1 MEPTDRP
8 AKILLIEDNPADARL
23 LRKMLTEAE
32 RFPFDLQQVDRLS
45 AGLERLAG
53 DDIDI
58 VLLDLSL
65 PDSGGLD
72 TFTQTL
78 AQAPHTP
85 IVVLSGLD
93 DAEIASE
100 AVRAGAQ
107 DYLTKAEVDG
117 NLLARTIHYAIE
129 RKRAETRQ
137 AYYLQTEQ
145 ALRQISSRF
154 IDPKDLGQAINDTL
168 EQTGTVLRASRAY
181 LFKIHNNGAKM
192 SNTHEWAA
200 EETLAR
206 IEELQK
212 LDTAAFPWWMDN
224 LYKNEIIAQ
233 PDISRLPQPERDMLE
248 SLGVI
253 SVLAIPIFAHGVL
266 YGFFGVVETKQSR
279 EWRAAEVGFLRSTS
293 EILGRAIERARAE
306 QYLQQHNLEL
316 ATLNAVAQGL
326 SSSLELQDLL
336 DEALSRTAHALRFRG
351 GLISLADEL
360 SGELDLISYT
370 GLPTPLFERI
380 EARRSTFRACKRVFE
395 AKETLSLE
403 DLCQD
408 APAEADELLDAGLR
422 SYAGTP
428 IVHKEHTL
436 GTLCLFD
443 TTSHP
448 ITENERALLTTIGQQ
463 IGVAVENARLFGDV
477 AREREIAQTL
487 RDTAEVLGKTL
498 QIDKLLEG
506 ALDALQRLVPYD
518 ATSISLLHGEECW
531 IVASRGL
538 EQLQSK
544 TFTLGERPLVQRV
557 VRERIP
563 ISIPNVNDE
572 PDWLSVRGVGPVES
586 WLGIPLIAKDKTIG
600 VLMVDS
606 HHPGV
611 YDEETVRL
619 TLAFAHQVALAI
631 DNSRLYEQTR
641 SQLREAVLL
650 RGVTATLSSTLEMDQ
665 MLPYVARSLC
675 EALNTTSAEIYS
687 FDERDNTI
695 AVAADYVISEST
707 SKGRTS
713 HVGEAHSLTHLPAAA
728 DALGWSHVVQLRRD
742 DENITRKEREL
753 LETHDAQ
760 AALLLP
766 VIARGHM
773 LGLAIVWESE
783 GPRRFT
789 EGEIALGQ
797 TLTHQAAIALEN
809 ARLFEET
816 RKQVKRTELLLE
828 ASEAA
833 ASTLD
838 STEVM
843 RRLARA
849 VAHAIGADMT
859 GAYIVDATGTALQ
872 PIAGYRVPKER
883 MEAYAKFH
891 IPLKGQAFV
900 EEAWQNQQAVFADDA
915 PNDRRFHEKTRQ
927 LFPAQSVLLL
937 PMIVRGETIGGLWAV
952 WWEEAHHFAE
962 EELQLAE
969 GIVREAAVAIQNARL
984 FEEVEAS
991 GIELQQRA
999 KALEEANARLQEL
1012 DRLKSQFL
1020 AHMSHELR
1028 TPLNSVIG
1036 FSEVLC
1042 DGLVGRLTP
1051 EQLECADNILGSG
1064 ELLLAL
1070 INDILDLSKI
1080 EAGRMKL
1087 DITAFDVKERLEE
1100 VRKTITPL
1108 VEKKSQTLAIEL
1120 AEDLPPLIADPF
1132 RIKQVLINLLGN
1144 ANKFTPEGGHIIL
1157 SCRMADPETMIF
1169 SVVDTGIGIKLEDQG
1184 IIFEEFRQSSSAS
1197 VGETEGTG
1205 LGLAISK
1212 RLVEMHG
1219 GHIWVDS
1226 EHGVG
1231 STFSFLLPISG
1242 SEAKSGAARDTMAL
1256 SESKTVLVIEDDRQ
1270 FNNLLSLYLQQEG
1283 YTPAQHYTGANVLER
1298 VLELRP
1304 DIITLDLELPDRN
1317 GWEVL
1322 RILKLNAHTKD
1333 IPVLVISVVEDGEL
1347 ALQLGATDYLVKPVR
1362 RHDIQNLLDR
1372 LTAPE
1377 STQQTVKLL
1386 IVDDD
1391 RDIIEL
1397 LKEMLSDE
1405 RYEMLAAYDG
1415 EEGFNVAHSEGP
1427 DVILLDLMMPGT
1439 SGFDMLKKLRAQDKT
1454 ADIPVIVLTAI
1465 DVTSEQRQFL
1475 EETTVKIMR
1484 KTALTPQSLLAEL
1497 RLLEQTV

>member
-8 AKILLIEDNPADARL
+8 TRILLIEDNPADARL
-23 LRKMLTEAE
+23 LRKMLTEAK
-32 RFPFDLQQVDRLS
+32 RFPFDLQQADRLS
-45 AGLERLAG
+45 TGLERLAG
-53 DDIDI
+53 NDIDV

-65 PDSGGLD
+65 PDSEGLD
-72 TFTQTL
+72 TFRQTL
-78 AQAPHTP
+78 AQAPQTP

-93 DAEIASE
+93 DAEVAFE

-117 NLLARTIHYAIE
+117 NLLVRTIHYAIE
-129 RKRAETRQ
+129 RKRTETRQ

-145 ALRQISSRF
+145 TLRQISSRF
-154 IDPKDLGQAINDTL
+154 IDPKDLDQAIDDTL
-168 EQTGTVLRASRAY
+168 KETGTVLQASRAY
-181 LFKIHNNGAKM
+181 LFKIHSNGAKM

-200 EETLAR
+200 GETLAR
-206 IEELQK
+206 IEELQE
-212 LDTAAFPWWMDN
+212 LDTAAFPWWMDTLHN
-224 LYKNEIIAQ
+224 NEIIALSDVSQ
-233 PDISRLPQPERDMLE
+233 LPKSERDMLE
-248 SLGVI
+248 SLEAV
-253 SVLAIPIFAHGVL
+253 SLLAIPIFAHGTL
-266 YGFFGVVETKQSR
+266 YGFFGVVETEQRR
-279 EWRAAEVGFLRSTS
+279 EWGAAEIGFLGSTS
-293 EILGRAIERARAE
+293 EILGRAVERARAE
-306 QYLQQHNLEL
+306 QYLHQRNLEL

-326 SSSLELQDLL
+326 SASLELQDLL

-351 GLISLADEL
+351 GLINLANEPN
-360 SGELDLISYT
+360 GELELASYT
-370 GLPTPLFERI
+370 GLSTPLFERV
-380 EARRSTFRACKRVFE
+380 ERQCPAFRVCKRVFE
-395 AKETLSLE
+395 SKEALSLD
-403 DLCQD
+403 DLRKD
-408 APAEADELLDAGLR
+408 APAEANEILEAGLQ
-422 SYAGTP
+422 SYVGTP
-428 IVHKEHTL
+428 IVHKDLPL

-443 TTSHP
+443 TIPHP
-448 ITENERALLTTIGQQ
+448 FTENERALLTTIGQQ

-487 RDTAEVLGKTL
+487 RDTAEALGKTL
-498 QIDKLLEG
+498 QTDKLLEG
-506 ALDALQRLVPYD
+506 ALDALQRVVPYD
-518 ATSISLLHGEECW
+518 AALISLLHDERCW

-544 TFTLGERPLVQRV
+544 TFTLEERPLVQRV
-557 VRERIP
+557 VRKRTP
-563 ISIPNVNDE
+563 IIIPNVNDE
-572 PDWLSVRGVGPVES
+572 PDWLPVEGAGPVES
-586 WLGIPLIAKDKTIG
+586 WLGVPLIAKDKIIG
-600 VLMVDS
+600 VLMIDS
-606 HHPGV
+606 HRPDV
-611 YDEETVRL
+611 YDKETARL

-641 SQLREAVLL
+641 AQLREAVLL
-650 RGVTATLSSTLEMDQ
+650 RGVTATLSSTLEMNQ

-675 EALNTTSAEIYS
+675 EALNATSAEIYS
-687 FDERDNTI
+687 LDEQNDTI
-695 AVAADYVISEST
+695 AVATDYVTPEST
-707 SKGRTS
+707 TKERTS
-713 HVGEAHSLTHLPAAA
+713 HIGETHSLTHLPAAA
-728 DALGWSHVVQLRRD
+728 DALGWSHVVQVRRD
-742 DENITRKEREL
+742 DEDITQKEHEL
-753 LETHDAQ
+753 LEAHDAQ
-760 AALLLP
+760 DALLLP
-766 VIARGHM
+766 ITARGHM

-789 EGEIALGQ
+789 GGEIALGQ

-816 RKQVKRTELLLE
+816 REQVRRTELLLE

-833 ASTLD
+833 VSTLD

-859 GAYIVDATGTALQ
+859 GAYVVDATGTALQ

-883 MEAYAKFH
+883 TEAYAKFR

-900 EEAWQNQQAVFADDA
+900 EEAWQNQRAVFTDDV
-915 PNDRRFHEKTRQ
+915 PNDTRFHKKTLQ

-952 WWEEAHHFAE
+952 WWEEVHHFAE

-999 KALEEANARLQEL
+999 KALEEANIRLQEL

-1042 DGLVGRLTP
+1042 DGLVGQLTP

-1064 ELLLAL
+1064 EHLLAL

-1087 DITAFDVKERLEE
+1087 DKKAFDVKRWLEDVQKTVAPLIER
-1100 VRKTITPL
+1100 
-1108 VEKKSQTLAIEL
+1108 KSQTLAVDL
-1120 AEDLPPLIADPF
+1120 AEDLPRLIADPF

-1144 ANKFTPEGGHIIL
+1144 ANKFTPKGGHITL

-1169 SVVDTGIGIKLEDQG
+1169 SVADTGMGIKPEDQE
-1184 IIFEEFRQSSSAS
+1184 IIFEEFRQSSGTS

-1219 GHIWVDS
+1219 GHMWVDS
-1226 EHGVG
+1226 EYGVG
-1231 STFSFLLPISG
+1231 STFSFLLPVS
-1242 SEAKSGAARDTMAL
+1242 SAKAKSGAARDIVL

-1270 FNNLLSLYLQQEG
+1270 FNNLLSFYLRQEG
-1283 YTPAQHYTGANVLER
+1283 HTPVQHYTGTSVLER
-1298 VLELRP
+1298 VLELCP
-1304 DIITLDLELPDRN
+1304 DIITLDLKLPERN

-1322 RILKLNAHTKD
+1322 RILKSNARTKD
-1333 IPVLVISVVEDGEL
+1333 IPVLVISVAEDGEL

-1362 RHDIQNLLDR
+1362 RQDIQNLLDR
-1372 LTAPE
+1372 LTASQSPE
-1377 STQQTVKLL
+1377 RMVKVL

-1391 RDIIEL
+1391 RDIVEL
-1397 LKEMLSDE
+1397 LIEMLPDE
-1405 RYEMLAAYDG
+1405 RYEMLTAHDG
-1415 EEGFNVAHSEGP
+1415 EEGFNVARHEHP
-1427 DVILLDLMMPGT
+1427 DVVLLDLMMPGT
-1439 SGFDMLKKLRAQDKT
+1439 SGFDMLKKLRAQDEI
-1454 ADIPVIVLTAI
+1454 AHIPVIVLTVI
-1465 DVTSEQRQFL
+1465 DVTPEQRQFL

-1497 RLLEQTV
+1497 RLLEHTT